1 MVAFMDVRPQTGTI
15 GHLCFTYH
23 KSPSSV
29 LHITY
34 SGEKRSPKSLIIN
47 FAPFCVCFNLPFSTQ
62 STADFYQKKTS
73 DNYPILAFSLIFVLL
88 TTDLSSNID

>member
-29 LHITY
+29 LRITY
-34 SGEKRSPKSLIIN
+34 SGEKRSPKSLIMK
-47 FAPFCVCFNLPFSTQ
+47 FRA
-62 STADFYQKKTS
+62 
-73 DNYPILAFSLIFVLL
+73 ILCLF
-88 TTDLSSNID
+88 